1 MSLASACTDY
11 IKTEAEG
18 IYDGCDLTSTD
29 FQEKNVVSDNL
40 EELLA
45 LYTNKQEKRRIGGKR
60 MILNVRRA
68 TIPLY
73 ISLL

>member
-11 IKTEAEG
+11 IKTEAER

-29 FQEKNVVSDNL
+29 IQEKNVKSDNL

-45 LYTNKQEKRRIGGKR
+45 LYTYKQDKHRKKG
-60 MILNVRRA
+60 
-68 TIPLY
+68 
-73 ISLL
+73 